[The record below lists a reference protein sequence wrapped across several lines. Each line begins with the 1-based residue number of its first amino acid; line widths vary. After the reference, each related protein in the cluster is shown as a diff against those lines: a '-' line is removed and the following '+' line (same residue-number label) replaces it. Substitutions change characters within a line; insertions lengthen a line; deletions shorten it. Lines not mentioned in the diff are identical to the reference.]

1 MSEQN
6 TNYLLA
12 IDQGTTSSRAI
23 LYNLDLNPFA
33 SDQQEFKQ
41 IFPQDGWV
49 EHDANEIWYSVEAT
63 VKGAIKKAD
72 ITTADIAAIGITNQR
87 ETITLWDRATG
98 EPLHHAIVWQDRRTA
113 RYCAEL
119 KQKGLEEKVTAKTG
133 LLLDPYFSGT
143 KIKWLLDNVA
153 GARDRA
159 AKGEL
164 AIGTIDSWLIY
175 RLTGGASHVTD
186 ATNASRTLLYNIHEG
201 KWDHELLDLFDIPPA
216 LLPEVKDC
224 AADFGTTDPDLF
236 GTALPITGVAGDQHA
251 ASIGQACF
259 EKGMIKS
266 TYGTGCFAMMNVG
279 DTPLASS
286 NRLLSTLC
294 YQLDGKP
301 TYALEG
307 SIYMAGATVQWLRD
321 GLKIIES
328 APQVNEFAEQAD
340 ETQSVYLVP
349 GFVGLGAP
357 YWDSDARGAIF
368 GLTRNSGPN
377 ELAKAALES
386 VGYQT
391 RDLIT
396 AMNADF
402 GDDVGVLRVDGG
414 MTASDMTMQFL
425 ADICQIPV
433 DRPQNLETTAKG
445 AAYLAGLHVGLCP
458 PPQDMMA
465 KWELDQQF
473 TPQQSADWAEK
484 KYAGW
489 QDAVSRTLSTHSR

>member
-1 MSEQN
+1 MSIKDQK
-6 TNYLLA
+6 YLLA

-23 LYNLDLNPFA
+23 IY
-33 SDQQEFKQ
+33 DQALTPLANDQMEFRQ

-49 EHDANEIWYSVEAT
+49 EHDAIEIWDSSLST
-63 VKGAIKKAD
+63 IKGAIQKAK
-72 ITTADIAAIGITNQR
+72 IEPAHIAAIGITNQR
-87 ETITLWDRATG
+87 ETIILWDRATG
-98 EPLHHAIVWQDRRTA
+98 KPLHHAIVWQDRRTA
-113 RYCAEL
+113 RYCADL
-119 KQKGLEEKVTAKTG
+119 KAQGVEEMVTAKTG

-143 KIKWLLDNVA
+143 KIKWLLDHVEN
-153 GARDRA
+153 ARDRA
-159 AKGEL
+159 QQGEL
-164 AIGTIDSWLIY
+164 AIGTVDSWLIY
-175 RLTGGASHVTD
+175 KLTGGASHVTD
-186 ATNASRTLLYNIHEG
+186 ATNASRTLLYNIHKG
-201 KWDHELLDLFDIPPA
+201 QWDQDLLDMFDIPIS

-224 AADFGTTDPDLF
+224 AADFGTTDPKLL
-236 GTALPITGVAGDQHA
+236 GAALPITGVAGDQHA
-251 ASIGQACF
+251 ATIGQACF

-279 DTPLASS
+279 EKPLAST

-321 GLKIIES
+321 GLKIIENAS
-328 APQVNEFAEQAD
+328 EVNDLATKAD

-357 YWDSDARGAIF
+357 YWDPNARGAIF

-377 ELAKAALES
+377 ELAKAALDA

-391 RDLIT
+391 RDLIA

-402 GDDVGVLRVDGG
+402 GDDIELLRVDGG
-414 MTASDMTMQFL
+414 MTASNMTMQFL
-425 ADICQIPV
+425 ADMCQIPV
-433 DRPQNLETTAKG
+433 DRPTNLETTAKG
-445 AAYLAGLHVGLCP
+445 AAYLAGLHIGLCP
-458 PPQDMMA
+458 APKEMMA
-465 KWELDQQF
+465 QWDLDQQF
-473 TPQQSADWAEK
+473 KPAQSAEWANK

-489 QDAVSRTLSTHSR
+489 QDAVSRTLTNR